1 MQYFLITMQWHKIVI
16 LLSLVF
22 LASSQHCT
30 CIPKTV
36 CGWVY
41 LTRSIAECQLPG
53 GRGGFCC
60 PQIVPRTGT
69 RQGLLSE
76 RTPSNREGSVNEI
89 IVSPAVP
96 FSPELL
102 GGRKSEISSVDRSN
116 DTTLDT
122 NNHTTIDINHDTT
135 TERTEMTG
143 IVEDEDTTT
152 QEETRGYRLYKKAKK
167 KFDDLNTYARKLLQ
181 G

>member
-1 MQYFLITMQWHKIVI
+1 MQYFLITMQWHKITI

-30 CIPKTV
+30 CRPKTV
-36 CGWVY
+36 CGWAY

-69 RQGLLSE
+69 RHGLLSE
-76 RTPSNREGSVNEI
+76 RTPSNREGSGNDS
-89 IVSPAVP
+89 IVGSEVS
-96 FSPELL
+96 FSPVLL
-102 GGRKSEISSVDRSN
+102 DSRKSETSSV

-122 NNHTTIDINHDTT
+122 SNNTTIGINQDTT
-135 TERTEMTG
+135 TEVTG
-143 IVEDEDTTT
+143 IAEDEDIDT
-152 QEETRGYRLYKKAKK
+152 QEDTSGYRLYKKAKK
-167 KFDDLNTYARKLLQ
+167 EFDNLNIYARKLLH